1 MHAMAGLGTAGPSIT
16 GGGAADRRAV
26 QNPEKLGMSESETMT
41 VWRGP
46 QLRRAGLALL
56 VLAGLIAALLLP
68 GGGARTQAQ
77 SGPAQELIALVNQYR
92 TARGLN
98 ALAVHPA
105 LMAAAQGHV
114 DWMVANNSYGHT
126 GAGGSTPGDRARAA
140 GYPTNG
146 ATVYENWVGGGG
158 MTPAEA
164 IEWWNASP
172 IHYATLNLANYQH
185 IGVGYSTA
193 GRGAVYV
200 LLIARPVE
208 PTPTP
213 RPGQA
218 AAAEPPG
225 PPTPTPYYVEPIVR
239 ATPDG
244 EGTIVHL
251 VGAGQ
256 TAWDIAIVYEVDL
269 NEMLAINGLQRPV
282 VLHPGDELIVKLGPN
297 ATPPPRAP
305 RYHTVS
311 EGESAWTIA
320 AIYGITL
327 DALLEANGLVRPAIL
342 QPGQVVIVPPPQPPT
357 PTPTP
362 AP

>member
-1 MHAMAGLGTAGPSIT
+1 MEHRRNIQHRM
-16 GGGAADRRAV
+16 RRAI
-26 QNPEKLGMSESETMT
+26 LGLVT
-41 VWRGP
+41 
-46 QLRRAGLALL
+46 LALL
-56 VLAGLIAALLLP
+56 LAALVLPPGGHPIAA
-68 GGGARTQAQ
+68 QA
-77 SGPAQELIALVNQYR
+77 GPAQELIALVNQYR
-92 TARGLN
+92 AARGLN

-105 LMAAAQGHV
+105 LMAAAQSHV

-146 ATVYENWVGGGG
+146 ATVAENWVGGGG

-164 IEWWNASP
+164 IAWWDSSP
-172 IHYATLNLANYQH
+172 IHHATLNNPDYQH
-185 IGVGYSTA
+185 IGVGYAVS
-193 GRGAVYV
+193 GRGAVFV
-200 LLIARPVE
+200 LLVGRPVQ

-213 RPGQA
+213 RPGQPA
-218 AAAEPPG
+218 VQPPPG
-225 PPTPTPYYVEPIVR
+225 PPTATPFYVEPIIR
-239 ATPDG
+239 ATPG
-244 EGTIVHL
+244 EDGTIIHV
-251 VGAGQ
+251 VGEGQ

-282 VLHPGDELIVKLGPN
+282 LLHPGDQVIVALGPN
-297 ATPPPRAP
+297 ATPPVRAP
-305 RYHTVS
+305 RSHTVR

-342 QPGQVVIVPPPQPPT
+342 QPGQVLIVPPPTTPT

-362 AP
+362 